1 LLKTSDRRT
10 DKGQATAIDLS
21 LYSTN
26 DIFLLS
32 RTLLLLLLL
41 LLLNMAHVSMLSITV
56 IFSRSSLLG
65 TRVSRCMPFILSF

>member
-32 RTLLLLLLL
+32 RTLLLLL